1 MSLNIYV
8 QETIFRLMPY
18 DWITSSQSPPRAELH
33 LWPHNALSA
42 KGFAVMVLGFFSFA
56 SMPLV
61 AVLGTQVFWG
71 LLPFILLAT
80 AALYYAL
87 RKNNR
92 DRQTLEVLT
101 ITPETIRLCHS
112 PRNAQPK
119 IWEAQ
124 TYWVKLAMHPTSG
137 PVPNYITLKG
147 NGREVELGAFLS
159 EDERKDLYADLND
172 RVRQMAT
179 L

>member
-1 MSLNIYV
+1 
-8 QETIFRLMPY
+8 
-18 DWITSSQSPPRAELH
+18 
-33 LWPHNALSA
+33 
-42 KGFAVMVLGFFSFA
+42 MVLGFFSFA

-92 DRQTLEVLT
+92 DRQTLEILT
-101 ITPETIRLCHS
+101 LTPETIRLCHN
-112 PRNAQPK
+112 PRTGDPQ

-124 TYWVKLAMHPTSG
+124 SYWVKLAMHPKSG

-159 EDERKDLYADLND
+159 EDERKALFADLND
-172 RVRQMAT
+172 RIRQMAHP
-179 L
+179 